1 MCQIFLAMKIVFL
14 SSGNVYFNEWKL
26 MEMDFLS
33 RGNSILLLRALMKF
47 LKFGGGE
54 FFKRNLI
61 IAC

>member
-1 MCQIFLAMKIVFL
+1 MKIVFL

-33 RGNSILLLRALMKF
+33 RENSILLLRALMKF